1 MVNVKYEDAMVPRIL
16 STLVFVLSPN
26 IAKAESPLLGTWKS
40 SLEISLAKNKLELI
54 APSTLGFIQQIVG
67 ELTITYKADVLIEYS
82 PNKILTID
90 GKEFEWAG
98 ANGQLPYRVIKELEG
113 GVIIWRR
120 LADGSWA
127 KSVITFENP
136 DLYRVN
142 WRDHSDV
149 DFDEYF
155 VRQ

>member
-1 MVNVKYEDAMVPRIL
+1 MIPRIL
-16 STLVFVLSPN
+16 SALVLLFSPN

-54 APSTLGFIQQIVG
+54 ALNTLGFIQQIVG
-67 ELTITYKADVLIEYS
+67 ELTITYKPDVLVEYS
-82 PNKILTID
+82 PSKVLTID
-90 GKEFEWAG
+90 RGELEWTG
-98 ANGQLPYRVIKELEG
+98 ANGQFPYRVLRELEG
-113 GVIIWRR
+113 GVVIKRR
-120 LADGSWA
+120 LADGSWV
-127 KSVITFENP
+127 KSLITFESP